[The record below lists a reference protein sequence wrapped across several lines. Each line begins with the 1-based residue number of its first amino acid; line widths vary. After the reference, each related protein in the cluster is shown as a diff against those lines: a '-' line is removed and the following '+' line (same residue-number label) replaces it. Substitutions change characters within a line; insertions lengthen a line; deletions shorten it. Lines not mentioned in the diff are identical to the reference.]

1 ENYPEVERIYLHQV
15 RTGCGVDKNS
25 VDLRDRQR
33 LLPDKYPYM
42 SVMSTTGINEHDG
55 CHFYYAGGYELVGDH
70 IAALLDVDLYGS
82 ANTANTTAPNIKY
95 MYFSTPAFNEIT
107 ILMREPTD
115 PLTFDA
121 AAANDF
127 VLQGSAVTVTSGTI
141 SPSNTIVLAL
151 SGDASGAE
159 GLAYTGHSGPGAWVD
174 NAAGVGLLTFFN
186 AFSATSPVPPAA
198 PATLAASALNS
209 DWVTLSWDAVPNAS
223 SYLIRRDGVDLAV
236 ATSPQYTDA
245 GLDPAT
251 TYQYQVAAVNI
262 FGLSA
267 FSGQSAATLPVPTAV
282 PEAPAGLVAQPRS
295 SSAVDL
301 TWAAVTNAAVYR
313 VRRDGAE
320 VGTTAYGTSFSDTGL
335 AADTDYSYEVRSENR
350 IGNSGYSSPV
360 AVRTQ
365 VLAINLNVLES
376 KAYKLVYEL
385 DIRERAIFQDSFP
398 VSYATDRSA
407 SVSGD
412 FDRIAYWL
420 QLDDQWVYV
429 SMDAFTSDIKA
440 IGLPHNVDNFVTHQ
454 RTVNNMNVHASAGAG
469 ITTGTSLT
477 GNVEMWHG
485 NYGKINSSG
494 IPNASDDVYDFG
506 DQNSSNAGFGY
517 GSFQVHNHG
526 AAETIFAYNG
536 WGQGEVGDVGIGNR
550 ASANTDW
557 TFAGTAGFYMDPKLY
572 IFVRLVDDQDGD
584 GLPNSWELL
593 HFGNI
598 TNAVA
603 SAPAANGL
611 NTLLETYVAGLD
623 PNDPNSTFTASI
635 LPTSILQWD
644 AVSGRVYSVYYS
656 TNLLESFQPLET
668 NIPWTAGGFTDSVHG
683 AKGQMFYKTRVELD
697 D

>member
-1 ENYPEVERIYLHQV
+1 
-15 RTGCGVDKNS
+15 
-25 VDLRDRQR
+25 
-33 LLPDKYPYM
+33 M
-42 SVMSTTGINEHDG
+42 
-55 CHFYYAGGYELVGDH
+55 
-70 IAALLDVDLYGS
+70 
-82 ANTANTTAPNIKY
+82 
-95 MYFSTPAFNEIT
+95 
-107 ILMREPTD
+107 
-115 PLTFDA
+115 
-121 AAANDF
+121 NDF
-127 VLQGSAVTVTSGTI
+127 ILQGSAVTVTSGII
-141 SPSNTIVLAL
+141 SPSNTLVLSL

-159 GLAYTGHSGPGAWVD
+159 GLAYTGHSGPGAWVA
-174 NAAGVGLLTFFN
+174 NAAGVGLL
-186 AFSATSPVPPAA
+186 AFINPFVATLPVPPAA
-198 PATLAASALNS
+198 PATLTASALNS

-245 GLDPAT
+245 GLDSAT

-267 FSGQSAATLPVPTAV
+267 FAGQSATTLPVPTVV

-313 VRRDGAE
+313 VRRDGVE
-320 VGTTAYGTSFSDTGL
+320 IGTTAYGTSFSDTGL
-335 AADTDYSYEVRSENR
+335 AADTDYSYEVRAENI
-350 IGNSGYSSPV
+350 IGNSGYSAPIT
-360 AVRTQ
+360 ARTQ
-365 VLAINLNVLES
+365 VLEINLNVPES

-407 SVSGD
+407 SVSGE

-440 IGLPHNVDNFVTHQ
+440 IGLPHNADNFVAHQ
-454 RTVNNMNVHASAGAG
+454 RTVNNMNVYASAGAG

-485 NYGKINSSG
+485 NYGKVNSSG
-494 IPNASDDVYDFG
+494 IPNASDAVYDFG
-506 DQNSSNAGFGY
+506 DQISSNTGVGY

-536 WGQGEVGDVGIGNR
+536 WGLGEVGDVGIGNR

-557 TFAGTAGFYMDPKLY
+557 TFSGTTGFYMDPKLY
-572 IFVRLVDDQDGD
+572 IFVRLTDDQDGD

-593 HFGNI
+593 HFGNP
-598 TNAVA
+598 TNAMA
-603 SAPAANGL
+603 SSIASNGL

-623 PNDPNSTFTASI
+623 PKASGSYFLTSI
-635 LPTSILQWD
+635 LPGSILQWD
-644 AVSGRVYSVYYS
+644 AVSGRVYSVYSS
-656 TNLLESFQPLET
+656 TNLLESFVPLET
-668 NIPWTAGGFTDSVHG
+668 HIPWTIEAFTDEVYN
-683 AKGQMFYKTRVELD
+683 ANNQMFYRLDVELD